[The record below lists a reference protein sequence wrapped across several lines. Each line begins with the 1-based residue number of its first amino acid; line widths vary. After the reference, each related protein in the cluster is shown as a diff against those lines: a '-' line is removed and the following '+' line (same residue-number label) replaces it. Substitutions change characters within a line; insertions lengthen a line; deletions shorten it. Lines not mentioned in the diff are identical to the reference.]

1 MPNIKRMLLVAV
13 TPELLCGSCGV
24 RAMGCMKYFV
34 PWIEAGPFCFTPVT
48 DVQVATSLVE
58 MK

>member
-1 MPNIKRMLLVAV
+1 
-13 TPELLCGSCGV
+13 
-24 RAMGCMKYFV
+24 MGCMKYFV